1 MSHAVWRKIEIALAR
16 HGGALDAGVGEPA
29 LSPWAL
35 CALVALDRHRR
46 RQQWVGDVVRT
57 HLGGDPKLLAR
68 LGAAGHPEHLA
79 QQGDTPGLPGWTY
92 FFHGRGCCLTH
103 AETGASINVDFVD
116 DGRTDAIDPYF
127 FAEYLR
133 SLQRPGPVEARL
145 ITLHPSFRTVAVS
158 IAELVEHGLVRAEE
172 SGSLASLTAESRAH
186 EALLRELGERL
197 AADGAITED
206 ALARRRGWLRARDR
220 TDTKGSSLRAL
231 AETAP
236 DDLATVLSDALEV
249 RPVDAR
255 SSIALELIAQQDDPQ
270 HCAAVWALFC
280 ALDPSGA
287 IPQPHLW
294 ARCSAFLLRHAFSVD
309 RVIAT
314 LADAGGT
321 EVGEAALLALEFAP
335 PLGRPLLRKA
345 LRSPVPISRGVAAAT
360 LALLAWDWARAE
372 LEALLAETTDEAT
385 TSECRAALRSLGDPG
400 GACARWEAANAPAEA
415 AEGALITIAQLV
427 VLGTDE
433 RVRDEIERLRE
444 RVARLAPPPAGR
456 APS

>member
-1 MSHAVWRKIEIALAR
+1 
-16 HGGALDAGVGEPA
+16 
-29 LSPWAL
+29 
-35 CALVALDRHRR
+35 
-46 RQQWVGDVVRT
+46 
-57 HLGGDPKLLAR
+57 
-68 LGAAGHPEHLA
+68 
-79 QQGDTPGLPGWTY
+79 
-92 FFHGRGCCLTH
+92 
-103 AETGASINVDFVD
+103 VD

-133 SLQRPGPVEARL
+133 SLQRPEPVEARL

-206 ALARRRGWLRARDR
+206 AFARRRGWLRARDR

-345 LRSPVPISRGVAAAT
+345 LRSPVPSSRRCSRRPRTRRRRPSVERRSEASGIRAGPVPGGRRRTRPPRPPRARSSRSRSSSSSARTSGCATRSSGCASAWRVSRPRQPAARLRRPRGV
-360 LALLAWDWARAE
+360 W
-372 LEALLAETTDEAT
+372 
-385 TSECRAALRSLGDPG
+385 
-400 GACARWEAANAPAEA
+400 
-415 AEGALITIAQLV
+415 
-427 VLGTDE
+427 
-433 RVRDEIERLRE
+433 
-444 RVARLAPPPAGR
+444 
-456 APS
+456 